1 MALFDR
7 GAGTVDG
14 LPSLTSA
21 QAASQ
26 ILRPGLLWTT
36 TGSTT
41 TVTYAF
47 RATPA
52 GYPIGGWADEFVRAD
67 AGHIT
72 PTEQAFGVW
81 GELTNL
87 RFERVGTGLV
97 GEAAY
102 SDNAAILI
110 QSYTTSVGT
119 GQSSAAYPGSSDP
132 SDYAG
137 DIQLAPSYNSFIYDH
152 VLHEIGHALGLA
164 HPSDSYQFNAS
175 GVYSGSYAEDN
186 TRFSIMSYVY
196 PSVRDGFFR
205 APNSTPMVDDISASQ
220 RAYGANMTTR
230 AGDTVYGFGSNAGS
244 IYSNAD
250 FRSFAIW
257 DAGGNDTIDLS
268 GYTRNQQ
275 IDLREGAISYTG
287 GGQIEQQRQEIS
299 VAYGAVIENAIGGTG
314 ADLLTGN
321 STDNRLEG
329 RAGADTLLGGLGA
342 DTLIGGVGSD
352 VLQGGLD
359 DDLYVVDDNDDVL
372 IEVAGEGIDTVEVTA
387 AAGSFQL
394 AGGVSVET
402 LRASVGSAPIN
413 IAGNWFSQVI
423 NGNDGNNIL
432 STGSGLPDTMN
443 GGLGDDIYRVFSTGD
458 VINDTGGF
466 DTVYASGTSYFL
478 YSTAAAE
485 YLSTSEQ
492 AGTENFYM
500 VGNGASQLIVGN
512 YGDNTINGRGGDGV
526 ALPDTLA
533 GLYGNDTYAVFS
545 QGDVVRERAGEGNDT
560 VYTNADYQI
569 RDGAEIETL
578 SAVDHLASDTGSSYT
593 LRGNEFAQT
602 VVGNNANN
610 VLDGRGGNDTLI
622 GLGGA
627 DTFAFTTTLEGTT
640 NVDTVVG
647 FTSGTDRIGLAG
659 DVFAG
664 VTSGGIQANEFVVGV
679 AAGDAD
685 DRLIYD
691 QATGSIFYDADGNG
705 GGAAVLFARVA
716 AMTTLAA
723 NDFIELPPTASLVAA

>member
-1 MALFDR
+1 MALIDR

-14 LPSLTSA
+14 LPSLTSE

-26 ILRPGLLWTT
+26 ILRPGLLWSTN
-36 TGSTT
+36 GSVT

-52 GYPIGGWADEFVRAD
+52 GFPIGGWADEFVRAD
-67 AGHIT
+67 AGHIN

-81 GELTNL
+81 NELANL
-87 RFERVGTGLV
+87 HFERVGTGLT

-102 SDNAAILI
+102 SDNAVILI

-119 GQSSAAYPGSSDP
+119 GQSSAAYPGSRDP
-132 SDYAG
+132 GDYDG

-152 VLHEIGHALGLA
+152 ALHEIGHALGLA
-164 HPSDSYQFNAS
+164 HPSESYQFNAS
-175 GVYSGSYAEDN
+175 GVYSGAYAEDS
-186 TRFSIMSYVY
+186 TRYSIMSYVY
-196 PSVRDGFFR
+196 PSGTDGFYR
-205 APNSTPMVDDISASQ
+205 APNSTPMVDDIRAVQ

-230 AGDTVYGFGSNAGS
+230 AGNTVYGFGSNAGT

-250 FRSFAIW
+250 YRSFAIW

-287 GGQIEQQRQEIS
+287 GGQYEQQRQEIS
-299 VAYGAVIENAIGGTG
+299 IAYGAVIENATGGAG
-314 ADLLTGN
+314 ADLITGN
-321 STDNRLEG
+321 DGSNRLEG
-329 RAGADTLLGGLGA
+329 RAGADTLLGGSGA
-342 DTLIGGVGSD
+342 DILIGGIGHD
-352 VLQGGLD
+352 LLQGGAD

-372 IEVAGEGIDTVEVTA
+372 IEVTGGGNDTVEVTA

-402 LRASVGSAPIN
+402 LRASAGAAPIN

-423 NGNDGNNIL
+423 DGNDGNNIL
-432 STGSGLPDTMN
+432 STGGGLADTMN

-458 VINDTGGF
+458 VINDVGGF

-478 YSTAAAE
+478 YSTAAVE
-485 YLSTSEQ
+485 YLSASEQ
-492 AGTENFYM
+492 AGTENFYI

-512 YGDNTINGRGGDGV
+512 YGDNTLNGRGGDGV
-526 ALPDTLA
+526 ALPDTLV

-545 QGDVVRERAGEGNDT
+545 QGDVVRESIGQGNDI
-560 VYTNADYQI
+560 VYINADYQL
-569 RDGAEIETL
+569 RDGVEVETL
-578 SAVDHLASDTGSSYT
+578 SAVDHSASDPGSSFT
-593 LRGNEFAQT
+593 LRGNEFSQT

-627 DTFAFTTTLEGTT
+627 DTFAFTTSLNGAT
-640 NVDTVVG
+640 NVDKVVG
-647 FTSGTDRIGLAG
+647 LVSGTDRIGLAS
-659 DVFAG
+659 DMFSG
-664 VTSGGIQANEFVVGV
+664 VSSGGIDATEFIVGTS
-679 AAGDAD
+679 ARDAD

-691 QATGSIFYDADGNG
+691 QSTGNLFYDADGNG
-705 GGAAVLFARVA
+705 DGVAIQFAQLSP
-716 AMTTLAA
+716 MTPLAA
-723 NDFIELPPTASLVAA
+723 SDFVELAPTVNLIAA